1 MLVDCNQHFS
11 DLTGILPN
19 DLNEW
24 SMFGLIRPDELQE
37 TYGWVAEVLH
47 RREER
52 QHTAKTDEKKGG
64 TSINNNM
71 HGDSAEYFFEGP
83 SSSFSSSPL
92 SRTCMELRGSITNV
106 LNEVPGRSKALSLNY
121 IPNFGEAVTHPLS
134 SSHMYNCCERQGS
147 VINDTGSRPISPTRH
162 VLVQK
167 AVSLPCV
174 GHERISKD
182 GSTNHGRGPVV
193 WQEPKAD
200 SFMSISFVRDHD
212 LCPIYF
218 HLALHKSRNETC
230 G

>member
-1 MLVDCNQHFS
+1 MEVRAAAAPIRDLGKWVSGKNLLVAWVDQVDSVLVDCNQHFS

-83 SSSFSSSPL
+83 SSSFSSASAYAASPL

-134 SSHMYNCCERQGS
+134 SSHMYNCADPQG
-147 VINDTGSRPISPTRH
+147 P
-162 VLVQK
+162 LK
-167 AVSLPCV
+167 
-174 GHERISKD
+174 
-182 GSTNHGRGPVV
+182 GP
-193 WQEPKAD
+193 
-200 SFMSISFVRDHD
+200 
-212 LCPIYF
+212 Y
-218 HLALHKSRNETC
+218 
-230 G
+230 